1 MSDLNRDAAGLDDGI
16 WERID
21 AAALE
26 AAAERLTARRFL
38 EVDGPYGLGL
48 TSLESGPEA
57 RIADPDAASA
67 DAELAA
73 TVGSRALP
81 VPMLQQP
88 CALSVRRVEGHRQLS
103 LPLDLRPVE
112 DAAEAV
118 ARREERMIY
127 HGVPQLGLDGLT
139 TVEGRAE
146 APCGDWSDLS
156 RALGDV
162 LEAVNRLDANG
173 FGGPYALALAP
184 ARYNALFRRLEGSDM
199 LQVDHLRRLC
209 EAGLY
214 KAPVDGGVLVDTRA
228 GTLTVGQDLR
238 VGFSANDGVHLKL
251 FVSESLVLLL
261 DDPAAICTLTP
272 SSTR

>member
-1 MSDLNRDAAGLDDGI
+1 MYLNREVSGLEEAI
-16 WERID
+16 WQRID
-21 AAALE
+21 AAALT
-26 AAAERLTARRFL
+26 AAAECLTARRFL
-38 EVDGPYGLGL
+38 AVEGPYGIGL
-48 TSLESGPEA
+48 TSLEGGAEE
-57 RIADPDAASA
+57 RITDDASDAAQ
-67 DAELAA
+67 DGLAV

-118 ARREERMIY
+118 ARSEERLIY

-139 TVEGRAE
+139 TVAGRATT
-146 APCGDWSDLS
+146 PCGDWNDLA
-156 RALGDV
+156 RALADV
-162 LEAVNRLDANG
+162 LAGVNRLDANG
-173 FGGPYALALAP
+173 FSGPYALALEP
-184 ARYNALFRRLEGSDM
+184 ARYNALFRRFEGSDM

-214 KAPVDGGVLVDTRA
+214 KAPVQGGVLVDPRV
-228 GTLTVGQDLR
+228 GNLTIGQDLR
-238 VGFSANDGVHLKL
+238 VGFSTNDGVHLKL

-261 DDPAAICTLTP
+261 DDPGAICTLEP
-272 SSTR
+272 EGG